1 MADEEFRVT
10 ASPDGWSDAVFREMK
25 ARSIEV
31 VCTVPDGGLTPLL
44 KMVEADGG
52 LRLVTLTTEE
62 EGIGIATG
70 CWLGGKRAMIAMQSS
85 GVGNCINALGLPA
98 AFRAPCLMLVTMRG
112 QWGEFNPWQVPMGQ
126 AVKPALEAVGVRCFP
141 VDKPAEVAETFV
153 AAADIAFNSRVS
165 AAVLIS
171 QRVIGAKGF
180 GLK

>member
-1 MADEEFRVT
+1 MTSA
-10 ASPDGWSDAVFREMK
+10 PNDGWSDGVFREMK
-25 ARSIEV
+25 SRSISV

-44 KMVEADGG
+44 NMVGG
-52 LRLVTLTTEE
+52 DSAMRLVTLTSEQ

-85 GVGNCINALGLPA
+85 GVGNCINALGLPS

-126 AVKPALEAVGVRCFP
+126 GVKPALEAVGVRCFP
-141 VDKPAEVAETFV
+141 VDKPAEVAETFI

-180 GLK
+180 GQK